1 MVKQQ
6 NVEKVKGCENV
17 MKALY
22 MMFPNAYFITS
33 IQLLNFFPKT
43 LNEKMNVVYDADL

>member
-6 NVEKVKGCENV
+6 NVEKVKWCENV
-17 MKALY
+17 MK
-22 MMFPNAYFITS
+22 FPNAYFITS

-43 LNEKMNVVYDADL
+43 LNEKMNVFYHADL